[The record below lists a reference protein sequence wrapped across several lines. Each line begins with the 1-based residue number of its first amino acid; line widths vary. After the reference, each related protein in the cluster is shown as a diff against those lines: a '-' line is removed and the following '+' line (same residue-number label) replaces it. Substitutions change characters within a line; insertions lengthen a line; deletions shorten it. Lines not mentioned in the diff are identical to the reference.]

1 MLIYKGCSNS
11 PRLHISGDTRHA
23 GITAFC
29 MQKVGGSVLISS
41 LMYKVNVILISVDR
55 IKRRLLR
62 NMIRIKDYLSDA
74 DIAELQENFGIVFKD
89 TLTDEAFNSLFDKMV
104 DEEVLEI
111 EKDDS
116 LANKRLDKI
125 SRIVTKITTSEK
137 W

>member
-1 MLIYKGCSNS
+1 
-11 PRLHISGDTRHA
+11 
-23 GITAFC
+23 

>member
-1 MLIYKGCSNS
+1 
-11 PRLHISGDTRHA
+11 
-23 GITAFC
+23 
-29 MQKVGGSVLISS
+29 
-41 LMYKVNVILISVDR
+41 MYKVNVILISVDR

>member
-1 MLIYKGCSNS
+1 
-11 PRLHISGDTRHA
+11 
-23 GITAFC
+23 
-29 MQKVGGSVLISS
+29 
-41 LMYKVNVILISVDR
+41 MYKVNVILISVDR

-62 NMIRIKDYLSDA
+62 NVIRIKDYLSDA

-125 SRIVTKITTSEK
+125 SRIITKITTSEK

>member
-1 MLIYKGCSNS
+1 
-11 PRLHISGDTRHA
+11 
-23 GITAFC
+23 
-29 MQKVGGSVLISS
+29 
-41 LMYKVNVILISVDR
+41 MYKVNVILISVDR

-125 SRIVTKITTSEK
+125 SRIITKITTSEK

>member
-1 MLIYKGCSNS
+1 
-11 PRLHISGDTRHA
+11 
-23 GITAFC
+23 
-29 MQKVGGSVLISS
+29 
-41 LMYKVNVILISVDR
+41 MYKVNVILISVDR

-62 NMIRIKDYLSDA
+62 NVIRIKDYLSDA

-125 SRIVTKITTSEK
+125 LRIVTKITTSEK

>member
-1 MLIYKGCSNS
+1 M
-11 PRLHISGDTRHA
+11 
-23 GITAFC
+23 
-29 MQKVGGSVLISS
+29 
-41 LMYKVNVILISVDR
+41 
-55 IKRRLLR
+55 
-62 NMIRIKDYLSDA
+62 
-74 DIAELQENFGIVFKD
+74 FKD

-125 SRIVTKITTSEK
+125 SRIITKITTSEK

>member
-1 MLIYKGCSNS
+1 
-11 PRLHISGDTRHA
+11 
-23 GITAFC
+23 
-29 MQKVGGSVLISS
+29 
-41 LMYKVNVILISVDR
+41 MYKVNVILISVDR

-62 NMIRIKDYLSDA
+62 NVIRIKDYLSDA

>member
-1 MLIYKGCSNS
+1 
-11 PRLHISGDTRHA
+11 
-23 GITAFC
+23 
-29 MQKVGGSVLISS
+29 
-41 LMYKVNVILISVDR
+41 MYKVNVILISVDR

-104 DEEVLEI
+104 DGEVLEI

-125 SRIVTKITTSEK
+125 SRIITKITTSEK